1 MGQWLA
7 FGRISVT
14 KNKIINKVEKGNKM
28 ANEIVTTA
36 QERMKHSLA
45 SLQRDL
51 GHLRAGRA
59 NASLLDRVQVVYY
72 GAPTPL
78 NQLASITIP
87 EARVLMVTPFD
98 KSILKDIEKAL
109 YESDLGITPAN
120 DGSVIRLV
128 IPMLTEE
135 RRRELVKEMGKYI
148 ESAKVAIRNI
158 RRDAMDTAKKSEK
171 AKEITEDDLK
181 DLENNIQKVTDDAVK
196 EADRLAS
203 IKEKELLD
211 I

>member
-1 MGQWLA
+1 
-7 FGRISVT
+7 
-14 KNKIINKVEKGNKM
+14 M

-59 NASLLDRVQVVYY
+59 NAS
-72 GAPTPL
+72 
-78 NQLASITIP
+78 QLASITIP

-98 KSILKDIEKAL
+98 KSILKDIEKSL

-181 DLENNIQKVTDDAVK
+181 DLENEIQKVTDDAVK

-203 IKEKELLD
+203 VKEKELLD

>member
-1 MGQWLA
+1 
-7 FGRISVT
+7 
-14 KNKIINKVEKGNKM
+14 M

-72 GAPTPL
+72 GALTPL

-98 KSILKDIEKAL
+98 KSILKDIEKSL

-181 DLENNIQKVTDDAVK
+181 YLENEIQKVTDDAVK

-203 IKEKELLD
+203 VKEKELLD